1 MDRLSAEDQLML
13 WPDERWPQENGAL
26 AILDGGALVEPD
38 GRFRVETVRE
48 AIEQRLHLVPRLR
61 QVLCIPRRGL
71 GRPLWV
77 DAPAFDLSRH
87 VRVSPLPAFG
97 GEAELLA
104 ATEQLR
110 RRRLDRSRPLWE
122 MWFLPGM
129 AEGRVGLFVKMHHAL
144 ADGIAVMAMVG
155 ALLDR
160 APDAVMPAAVKQ
172 QWTPAPAPTERELRA
187 DEARRRGEEL
197 GRALATLAH
206 PAASVRLMRSA
217 LPAVGELLAGEQ
229 TPATS
234 LNRMV
239 GADRVFALLRSSFD
253 LVTGIAHAHGATV
266 NDVLLTV
273 TAGGIRALL
282 RRRGEPVDGV
292 AVRVFVPVTL
302 RRGAFDR
309 ARGNALG
316 QMVVPLPIGVADPGQ
331 RLRQIAAAT
340 RERKVRQRPSLAT
353 LFPSPSV
360 SAVLLKVMARH
371 PVNVTTADLRG
382 PKVPS
387 SLCGAR
393 LLEVFPV
400 LPLIGK
406 VSLGV
411 GGLSYGEQFTIT
423 VVADRDAHPDFDV
436 FVAGA
441 RAELRAL
448 APPRDDGLGS
458 PHRSPP

>member
-13 WPDERWPQENGAL
+13 WPDETWPQENGAL
-26 AILDGGALVEPD
+26 AILDGGALLEPD
-38 GRFRVETVRE
+38 GRFRVEAVRE
-48 AIEQRLHLVPRLR
+48 TIEDRLHLVPRLR
-61 QVLCIPRRGL
+61 QVLSIPGRGL
-71 GRPLWV
+71 GPPLWV

-87 VRVSPLPAFG
+87 VQVSPLPPPG

-104 ATEQLR
+104 ATEQVR

-122 MWFLPGM
+122 MWFLPGLT
-129 AEGRVGLFVKMHHAL
+129 EGRVGLFVKLHHAL
-144 ADGIAVMAMVG
+144 ADGIAVMATVG
-155 ALLDR
+155 ALLDT
-160 APDAVMPAAVKQ
+160 ASDAAGPAAVERE
-172 QWTPAPAPTERELRA
+172 WTPAPAPTERELRA
-187 DEARRRGEEL
+187 DVARRRGVAL
-197 GRALATLAH
+197 GRLASTLAH

-217 LPAVGELLAGEQ
+217 LPAVGELFVGER

-239 GADRVFALLRSSFD
+239 GADRAFALLRSSID
-253 LVTGIAHAHGATV
+253 IVTGIAHAHGATV
-266 NDVLLTV
+266 DDVLLAV

-282 RRRGEPVDGV
+282 RSRGEPVDGV

-302 RRGAFDR
+302 RHGPLDR

-340 RERKVRQRPSLAT
+340 AERKARRRPSLA
-353 LFPSPSV
+353 LLRSPFV
-360 SAVLLKVMARH
+360 RAWLLKLMARH

-382 PKVPS
+382 PSVPS

-400 LPLIGK
+400 LPLIGN

-411 GGLSYGEQFTIT
+411 GVLSYAEQFAIT
-423 VVADRDAHPDFDV
+423 VVADRDAYPDVDV

-441 RAELRAL
+441 SEDLRTLTAAEQ
-448 APPRDDGLGS
+448 
-458 PHRSPP
+458 RSLNA